1 MKRGRKPLFRKY
13 RWILALAL
21 SCAAV
26 LPTSVAAETYK
37 CTLDGK
43 SVYQDTPCEG
53 RATGKV
59 VSGGQDYVP
68 PVKTG
73 PDCKT
78 PEECRVQASGREA
91 QRAADAA
98 EGRVQELD
106 RVIERNRAERARQ
119 APTQNDLA
127 EQCVELYKP
136 HMAYRYARI
145 TGSSIKRSGFAEISV
160 SVKTFTNSNA
170 PRGVR
175 DPGVLDE
182 HFICQ
187 LTDDASAI
195 DVAGS
200 QNRINDHA
208 RGVRF

>member
-1 MKRGRKPLFRKY
+1 MFRKY
-13 RWILALAL
+13 GWMLALAL
-21 SCAAV
+21 SCAA
-26 LPTSVAAETYK
+26 LPPAGAATYK
-37 CTLDGK
+37 CVLDGK

-53 RATGKV
+53 RSTGKV

-68 PVKTG
+68 PVKTEK
-73 PDCKT
+73 PCQT
-78 PEECRVQASGREA
+78 PEECR
-91 QRAADAA
+91 
-98 EGRVQELD
+98 L
-106 RVIERNRAERARQ
+106 RAEIKDLEKKQ
-119 APTQNDLA
+119 AEASRHMETSRHIRSDRPRPLTQDDLA
-127 EQCVELYKP
+127 NQCVELYKP

-160 SVKTFTNSNA
+160 KVKTFTNSNV

-182 HFICQ
+182 VFICQ

-208 RGVRF
+208 RGARF